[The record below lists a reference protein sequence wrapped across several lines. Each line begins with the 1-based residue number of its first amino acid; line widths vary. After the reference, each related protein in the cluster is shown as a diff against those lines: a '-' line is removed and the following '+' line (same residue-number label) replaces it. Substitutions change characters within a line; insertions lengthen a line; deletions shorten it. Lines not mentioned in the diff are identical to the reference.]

1 MVIESIGSW
10 KQFICPLRFQSPT
23 VKDTK
28 KGAQKRYKEMKQP
41 IMQLREQHYR
51 TVT

>member
-1 MVIESIGSW
+1 MVIKSLGSW
-10 KQFICPLRFQSPT
+10 RQFICPLKFQSSI

-51 TVT
+51 TMT